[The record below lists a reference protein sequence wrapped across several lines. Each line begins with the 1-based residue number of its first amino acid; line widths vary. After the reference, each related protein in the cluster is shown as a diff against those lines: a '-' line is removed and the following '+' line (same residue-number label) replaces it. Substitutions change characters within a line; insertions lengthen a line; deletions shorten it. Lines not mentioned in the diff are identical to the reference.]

1 MKPQG
6 HIQGVMNLLDFGR
19 TPRQQWTG
27 GRRISVEHGYST
39 HLLRDPVTDVLC
51 GGTEPRTD
59 SAMVV
64 P

>member
-1 MKPQG
+1 
-6 HIQGVMNLLDFGR
+6 MNLLDFDR
-19 TPRQQWTG
+19 HPHPAPTV

-51 GGTEPRTD
+51 GGTEPCPD
-59 SAMVV
+59 SAMLV